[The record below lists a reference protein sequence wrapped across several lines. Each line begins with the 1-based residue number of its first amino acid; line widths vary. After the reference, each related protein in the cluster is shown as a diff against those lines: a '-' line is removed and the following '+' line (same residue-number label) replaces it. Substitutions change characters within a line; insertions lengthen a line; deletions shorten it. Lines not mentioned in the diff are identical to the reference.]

1 MDDDILFSIKQYCTE
16 HGCLK
21 TAKKIKIECE
31 AKTPKLEEVFK
42 GIDNGNKRKIKVYFM
57 NLTLEKWFFYQLRIE
72 FTEQKFICILGWISF
87 AL

>member
-1 MDDDILFSIKQYCTE
+1 MEYEKRNNWLIFSMDDDILFSIKQYCTE

-57 NLTLEKWFFYQLRIE
+57 NLTLEK
-72 FTEQKFICILGWISF
+72 
-87 AL
+87 

>member
-1 MDDDILFSIKQYCTE
+1 MDDEILFSIKQYCTE

-42 GIDNGNKRKIKVYFM
+42 GLDIGKKRKIKV
-57 NLTLEKWFFYQLRIE
+57 
-72 FTEQKFICILGWISF
+72 
-87 AL
+87 